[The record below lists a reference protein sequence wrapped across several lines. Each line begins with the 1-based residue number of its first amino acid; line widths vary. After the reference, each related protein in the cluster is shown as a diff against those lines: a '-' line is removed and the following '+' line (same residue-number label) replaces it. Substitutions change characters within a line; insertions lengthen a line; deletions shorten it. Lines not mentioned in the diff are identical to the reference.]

1 MESVNEV
8 VTKLYAVRAGMCV
21 LASEKQK
28 SDDITARAQSEHEA
42 KLRAAEERLQVAQ
55 SKLND
60 AEEKFRDKKKRE
72 DSAKDWRTELPLNFI
87 KAFAWILLTILLIVL
102 LLALALA
109 TLYTLVC
116 LIWSTVE
123 YIMHSNS
130 DSYALLFGWY
140 ETLLRSIPQ
149 GWEIAI
155 FFLAPF
161 VFGGLTAL
169 LGYLMYFW
177 YIDDEIIKDHLK
189 DAWED
194 FTFSIDDL
202 LSVGRYRKERRSAE
216 QSAESAKYS
225 LSSAE
230 EIYNKEVKESEGE
243 LDEEKRKANAIIS
256 NAMVFYSALEKLYG
270 DFLNPRDWKYV
281 DYMIYTFE
289 TGRAESMKESLQ
301 LADREEQTQR
311 IVDTMQEATRRICE
325 TIKDNADRIQ
335 HSLQQNF
342 DRISEMVAEESAKIC
357 GYIGSVEA
365 KVDRIDSK
373 VDRIDT
379 KVTNIQ
385 ITQGVH
391 TAYLARISSRQNI
404 ANEFMKHQSES
415 SSQLATNVSLLRD
428 DYRRV
433 NSLC

>member
-60 AEEKFRDKKKRE
+60 AEEYFDEKEERE
-72 DSAKDWRTELPLNFI
+72 NSAKNSRNRLPLDFI
-87 KAFAWILLTILLIVL
+87 KALAWTLLSLFLIAL
-102 LLALALA
+102 LLAFAGA
-109 TLYTLVC
+109 TLYFLTIVLGS
-116 LIWSTVE
+116 LIN
-123 YIMHSNS
+123 YLFHL
-130 DSYALLFGWY
+130 DSGWMEVAYGWY
-140 ETLLRSIPQ
+140 GYFLASIPE
-149 GWEIAI
+149 GWMYAI
-155 FFLAPF
+155 FFLAPL
-161 VFGGLTAL
+161 VCGGLTAV
-169 LGYLMYFW
+169 LGYLMYKWF
-177 YIDDEIIKDHLK
+177 IDDKQISDNVGS
-189 DAWED
+189 AWHN
-194 FTFSIDDL
+194 FRRSFGYLFSA
-202 LSVGRYRKERRSAE
+202 GRYSKQRRRAERSAE
-216 QSAESAKYS
+216 NARYS
-225 LSSAE
+225 FNSAE
-230 EIYNKEVKESEGE
+230 ESYNKEVQKADSE

-365 KVDRIDSK
+365 KVDRLDSK